1 MTPVLSKVEGS
12 EFRLIGVFG
21 GTFDPIHF
29 GHLRLAEEIAE
40 SLGLHQVRFIPAG
53 VPPLRQTPR
62 TPPEHR
68 LAMVQAAVS
77 GNPRF
82 VADDREIRR
91 TGMSYTVET
100 LESLK
105 RGLGGAALCLL
116 LGADA
121 FAGLTEWRRWRELF
135 ELAHLV
141 VADRPGHA
149 LGAEGLPEALAREWR
164 TRLAA
169 SAGALTGADHGL
181 VYPAPTTLLDISA
194 SGIRRRLASGRSAR
208 YLLPAAVLDY
218 IQDNSL
224 YTGAG

>member
-1 MTPVLSKVEGS
+1 MKIP
-12 EFRLIGVFG
+12 RLIGVFG

-29 GHLRLAEEIAE
+29 GHLRLAEEVAE

-53 VPPLRQTPR
+53 VPPLRQAPR

-68 LAMVQAAVS
+68 LAMVRAAVS
-77 GNPRF
+77 GNSQF
-82 VADDREIRR
+82 AVDDREIRR
-91 TGMSYTVET
+91 PGMSYTVET

-105 RGLGGAALCLL
+105 RDLGSRAALCLV

-121 FAGLTEWRRWRELF
+121 FTGLSEWRRWRELF

-141 VADRPGHA
+141 VAGRPGHDPA
-149 LGAEGLPEALAREWR
+149 LAAEGLPEPLAREWR

-169 SAGALTGADHGL
+169 SAGALHEADHGL
-181 VYPAPTTLLDISA
+181 VYSAPTTLLDISA
-194 SGIRRRLASGRSAR
+194 SDIRRRLASGRSAR

-218 IQDNSL
+218 IQNNGL